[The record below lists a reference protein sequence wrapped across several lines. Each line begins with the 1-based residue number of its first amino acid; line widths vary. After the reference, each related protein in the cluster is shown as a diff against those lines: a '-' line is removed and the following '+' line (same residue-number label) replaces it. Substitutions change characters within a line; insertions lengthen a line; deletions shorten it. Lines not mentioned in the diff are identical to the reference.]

1 MPAQHWPAP
10 VATAPVAATVALPGS
25 KSVTNR
31 ALLLAALADGPG
43 LVRQALRSRDAD
55 LMVAALRALGAGF
68 EAVSE
73 TPAGIDWRVTPGPIT
88 GGSSIDVGLA
98 GTVMRFVP
106 PMAALA
112 DGEVR
117 FDGDA
122 HARKRPMGPILDAL
136 RALGATIDNDAL
148 PFTIRGPLSGG
159 EVTIDA
165 SGSSQFVSGL
175 LLAAARFE
183 KGVTIRHAGPPVP
196 SQPHILMTVQM
207 LRAAGVNVD
216 DTEPDVWRVAPGP
229 IAARETTVE
238 PDLSNAAP
246 FLAAAMVAGGSVTI
260 PDWPLNTTQPGDV
273 LRDLLTRMGATI
285 ELTPTGE
292 GVASLT
298 LTSTGT
304 ALGTGVGVGI
314 GETRSGETRV
324 GGTGA
329 GGTGA
334 GGTGAGGTGGEQTGI
349 RGAVGEGTGIR
360 GVGGGDAA
368 ARGAGGEGAGTGGT
382 GGGQII
388 GIDADL
394 RDVSELTPTI
404 AALAALATTPS
415 RLRGIAHIRGHE
427 TDRIEALVTEINR
440 LGGDAEETDDGLIV
454 RPRALHGG
462 VFHSYADHR
471 MATAGAVIGL
481 AVPGIEVENI
491 ATTGKTLPE
500 FTRMWGEMLGGVDR

>member
-1 MPAQHWPAP
+1 
-10 VATAPVAATVALPGS
+10 
-25 KSVTNR
+25 
-31 ALLLAALADGPG
+31 AALADGPG

-68 EAVSE
+68 EAVAE
-73 TPAGIDWRVTPGPIT
+73 TPAGVDWRVTPGPVT
-88 GGSSIDVGLA
+88 GGASIDVGLA

-207 LRAAGVNVD
+207 LRAAGVSVD

-285 ELTPTGE
+285 DLTPTGE
-292 GVASLT
+292 GVAGLT
-298 LTSTGT
+298 LTS
-304 ALGTGVGVGI
+304 
-314 GETRSGETRV
+314 
-324 GGTGA
+324 
-329 GGTGA
+329 
-334 GGTGAGGTGGEQTGI
+334 
-349 RGAVGEGTGIR
+349 
-360 GVGGGDAA
+360 
-368 ARGAGGEGAGTGGT
+368 T

-454 RPRALHGG
+454 RPRPLHGG

-481 AVPGIEVENI
+481 AVPGVEVENI